1 MNSIW
6 ESIRILI
13 KNNSEVRQKN
23 EILRDIFSGRVGVRT
38 GWGGSWG
45 ERQETR
51 MEDGDGRWRVER
63 EKADLS

>member
-23 EILRDIFSGRVGVRT
+23 EILRDIFSGRVG
-38 GWGGSWG
+38 GGQAGDEAG
-45 ERQETR
+45 EKEKETR
-51 MEDGDGRWRVER
+51 MEDGRWKRNR
-63 EKADLS
+63 SRLS